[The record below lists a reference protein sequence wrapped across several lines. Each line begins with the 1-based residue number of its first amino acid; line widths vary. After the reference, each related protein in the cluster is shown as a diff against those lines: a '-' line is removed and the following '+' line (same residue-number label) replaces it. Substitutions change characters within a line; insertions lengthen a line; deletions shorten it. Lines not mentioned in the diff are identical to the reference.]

1 MGSDPVT
8 EYCDNLFLD
17 AYDSGR
23 DCNVLWRF
31 AVEAF
36 RGAGSESIESCIVE
50 ARSAGDAA
58 AVGEFIDI
66 VAVAVIPPRCF
77 STMPPERI
85 QRCCLEHHAS
95 ALGKPTSAAAGRLAG
110 LYPDSSSVRR
120 RRMVVSGTAPV
131 SLVCSGASFG
141 VGESKYR
148 EIGSA
153 EVGGSENPNL
163 RQAVAGVSEQGCL
176 QKRLEGG

>member
-23 DCNVLWRF
+23 DNVLWRF
-31 AVEAF
+31 DVEAF
-36 RGAGSESIESCIVE
+36 RGAGSESIGSGIIE

-77 STMPPERI
+77 RTMPPERI
-85 QRCCLEHHAS
+85 QRCCL
-95 ALGKPTSAAAGRLAG
+95 
-110 LYPDSSSVRR
+110 
-120 RRMVVSGTAPV
+120 
-131 SLVCSGASFG
+131 
-141 VGESKYR
+141 
-148 EIGSA
+148 
-153 EVGGSENPNL
+153 
-163 RQAVAGVSEQGCL
+163 
-176 QKRLEGG
+176 